1 MPTTLLLVHGRSQA
15 SPQDVAADPARLE
28 GYILARKRSW
38 LAGLSRGLVLAG
50 HAPVDEA
57 NAVFPFYAND
67 FRDRI
72 AAFEAAGGHHPELEL
87 AEQPGPEVQAVV
99 ETKADLLRD
108 AADQLGF
115 DPQRELSYG
124 DPALAE
130 KVGPADLEL
139 EKFGWGD
146 ALRVPVLR
154 AALSFLARK
163 TGVAAVVIEDF
174 LTDVA
179 YYLENAGMRDAV
191 LDIVEDALR
200 TKLPAGGPIV
210 VVGHSLGTI
219 VAYDALTRLRPEY
232 DVRLFCTAGSPLGYP
247 VVQKNLLSKVDG
259 QRPRVPGCVPAR
271 TDGWVNAFDVNDVVA
286 LIHPIGPDFT
296 AACAGQVRD
305 ERTFNGDQPHSIS
318 DYMADPDIAGPI
330 GRALAA

>member
-1 MPTTLLLVHGRSQA
+1 MSTTLLLIHGRSQA
-15 SPQDVAADPARLE
+15 SSAQIAADPARLD
-28 GYILARKRSW
+28 GYILAKKRSW
-38 LAGLSRGLVLAG
+38 LAGLARGLVLANC
-50 HAPVDEA
+50 APVDEA
-57 NAVFPFYAND
+57 DVVFPFYGNE

-72 AAFEAAGGHHPELEL
+72 AAFEAAGGRHPELEL
-87 AEQPGPEVQAVV
+87 AEEPDPATQAVLA
-99 ETKADLLRD
+99 TKVDLLRD

-115 DPQRELSYG
+115 DPQREIAYA
-124 DPALAE
+124 DPGLAD
-130 KVGPADLEL
+130 KIGPADVEL

-154 AALSFLARK
+154 SALSFVARK
-163 TGVAAVVIEDF
+163 TGVASMVIEDF

-179 YYLENAGMRDAV
+179 YYLENAEMRDAV
-191 LDIVEDALR
+191 LDIVAAALSAKR
-200 TKLPAGGPIV
+200 PGGGPLV

-219 VAYDALTRLRPEY
+219 VAYDALTRLAPGY

-247 VVQKNLLSKVDG
+247 VVQKNLLTKVNG
-259 QRPRVPGCVPAR
+259 ERPRVPGPVPAR
-271 TDGWVNAFDVNDVVA
+271 ADGWVNAFDVNDIVA
-286 LIHPIGPDFT
+286 LIHPIGPGF
-296 AACAGQVRD
+296 AMACPGQVRD